1 MTSSNK
7 IGPERTRIEEAVKE
21 IMMHVSKGNKQ
32 NMKEKIGQKELEED
46 DKQHKDKGQNSL
58 RNITMQSSICK

>member
-1 MTSSNK
+1 
-7 IGPERTRIEEAVKE
+7 
-21 IMMHVSKGNKQ
+21 MHVSKGNKQ